1 MLLRY
6 RFTLILTYPVS
17 IIIVG
22 YAVLSK
28 KINKFIQWVETN
40 WNHF

>member
-1 MLLRY
+1 MLFRH
-6 RFTLILTYPVS
+6 RFAFILTYPIS
-17 IIIVG
+17 IITVG
-22 YAVLSK
+22 YTVLSK